1 MSAYLVFIREATL
14 DPSELAIYA
23 RQVTATT
30 EGHAIKA
37 LAFRGRQQTLEG
49 ASAESVAIFEFPSFE
64 AAWAWYDGP
73 AYRAVREH
81 RFEGAKY
88 RVLLVDGIINDLG

>member
-14 DPSELAIYA
+14 DPAELATYA
-23 RQVTATT
+23 QQVAATT

-37 LAFRGRQQTLEG
+37 LAFRGRQQALEG
-49 ASAESVAIFEFPSFE
+49 ANAESVALFEFPSFE
-64 AAWAWYDGP
+64 AAQAWYDSP

-81 RFEGAKY
+81 RFKGARY
-88 RVLLVDGIINDLG
+88 RVLLVEGLNEHA